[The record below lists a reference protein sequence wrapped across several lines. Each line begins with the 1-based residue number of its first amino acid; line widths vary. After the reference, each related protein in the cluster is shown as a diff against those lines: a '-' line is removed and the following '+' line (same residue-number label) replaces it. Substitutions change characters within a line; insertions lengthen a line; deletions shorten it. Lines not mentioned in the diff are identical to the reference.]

1 MKNDCFYIKC
11 AGVITDPFSRM
22 LQSVILRQKK
32 RSEEQND
39 NKYVDMSFKAEI
51 WLLQT
56 FKNFFLRSLTTKL
69 VYFSKP
75 AHWRDWTIY

>member
-1 MKNDCFYIKC
+1 MRRS
-11 AGVITDPFSRM
+11 DPFNRM

-39 NKYVDMSFKAEI
+39 NDVDMSFKAEI

-56 FKNFFLRSLTTKL
+56 FKNFFLRSLTSKL

>member
-1 MKNDCFYIKC
+1 MKNGCFYIKC
-11 AGVITDPFSRM
+11 AGVIIDPFNRM
-22 LQSVILRQKK
+22 LQSVIPRQKK

-56 FKNFFLRSLTTKL
+56 FKNFFLRSLTSKL